1 MVRVS
6 TLADSCS
13 SKAATDPSS
22 TGMHLRK
29 AITRILVDFLHR
41 HTRCLIGCNLRVGAG
56 SKSLL
61 TISSLLFLVAIPA
74 MAQAGATISD
84 RRYWPSEARS
94 GGYVLGGANSVTNS
108 ALGWDSTMAHVQ
120 PAEKPKAFL
129 RHYRRGSAAR

>member
-1 MVRVS
+1 MVSVS

-29 AITRILVDFLHR
+29 VTTRILVDFLHR
-41 HTRCLIGCNLRVGAG
+41 RTRFLIECNLRVGRM
-56 SKSLL
+56 SKKSLL
-61 TISSLLFLVAIPA
+61 TISSLLFLAAIPA
-74 MAQAGATISD
+74 MAHAGATISD
-84 RRYWPSEARS
+84 KRYWPSEARS

-108 ALGWDSTMAHVQ
+108 ALGWDTMAHVQ
-120 PAEKPKAFL
+120 SAGKPKAFL